1 MVTFKQKMDSCGKI
15 YIVKPLRQM
24 GLVNTIEIV
33 PNAKAAVIYRAGTE
47 PSEIIASLQVI
58 IADFKHREK
67 MQKKKGAEINSR
79 EAFPEPR

>member
-1 MVTFKQKMDSCGKI
+1 MVTFKQKVDSCRKI

-33 PNAKAAVIYRAGTE
+33 PNAKAAVIYQAGTD

-58 IADFKHREK
+58 IADLRHREK
-67 MQKKKGAEINSR
+67 MQTKK
-79 EAFPEPR
+79 EA